1 MCAAR
6 EQLIA
11 DMTCYFWQQV
21 SAFPYVVTPALRSAL
36 GEELRRYIASGL
48 TDLGACCALCPPA
61 HAHFASSPAAH
72 AQFAFFLYGGAG
84 TGKSTLVAAFAQV
97 PCLSVYYTEYLLYW
111 YFCTSKAGNLSPL
124 S

>member
-11 DMTCYFWQQV
+11 DMTSYFWQQV
-21 SAFPYVVTPALRSAL
+21 AAFPYVVTPALRSAL

-48 TDLGACCALCPPA
+48 TDLGACGAFSPSA
-61 HAHFASSPAAH
+61 QAQFASSPAAH

-97 PCLSVYYTEYLLYW
+97 PCLSVYYTVCLL
-111 YFCTSKAGNLSPL
+111 
-124 S
+124 

>member
-21 SAFPYVVTPALRSAL
+21 AAFPYVVTPALRSAL
-36 GEELRRYIASGL
+36 GEELRRYIASGF
-48 TDLGACCALCPPA
+48 TDLGACCA
-61 HAHFASSPAAH
+61 FSPAAH

-97 PCLSVYYTEYLLYW
+97 PCLSVYYTVCLL
-111 YFCTSKAGNLSPL
+111 
-124 S
+124 